1 MANRTKTIPTFD
13 AATRKL
19 TGSKRQNTGG
29 SSRARA
35 LDDDDDLPDAG
46 PVGELT
52 VESVVDTREWVEG
65 ADDKWHPI
73 PGSGSGRS
81 CDRCGRTHEIHAT
94 VTDSTGA
101 TFTVG
106 VGCSGAD
113 TATARRIST
122 AATNDARARARAAR
136 AVVAAEQVDQI
147 VADVELLQFDPAG
160 CVRSEAESGKGFA
173 WLHFGDAQ
181 VLVHSWADIEERT
194 RVLEGVWRGLRAAEL
209 AGGHPQWRKL
219 LGDAQRHNPYS

>member
-1 MANRTKTIPTFD
+1 MANRTKTTPTFD
-13 AATRKL
+13 AATGKL
-19 TGSKRQNTGG
+19 TGSKRQNVSG
-29 SSRARA
+29 SSRAQM
-35 LDDDDDLPDAG
+35 LDDVQESG
-46 PVGELT
+46 PVGDLT

-122 AATNDARARARAAR
+122 AATSAARDTARAAHAAR
-136 AVVAAEQVDQI
+136 AGEQVDQ
-147 VADVELLQFDPAG
+147 VLDAAAALDFDPAG
-160 CVRSEAESGKGFA
+160 CVRVEPESGKGFA
-173 WLHFGDAQ
+173 WLHFDDAQ
-181 VLVHSWADIEERT
+181 VLVHSWADIDERT

-209 AGGHPQWRKL
+209 AGGHQRWRKL
-219 LGDAQRHNPYS
+219 LGDADRRNPYS

>member
-13 AATRKL
+13 STTGKL
-19 TGSKRQNTGG
+19 TGSKKQNMGG
-29 SSRARA
+29 ASRAQM
-35 LDDDDDLPDAG
+35 LDSDDDHVAG

-101 TFTVG
+101 AFTVG
-106 VGCSGAD
+106 VGCSGSD
-113 TATARRIST
+113 TATARRISAAAT
-122 AATNDARARARAAR
+122 AAARDQAR
-136 AVVAAEQVDQI
+136 AVRALHAGEQVDQI
-147 VADVELLQFDPAG
+147 LTDVAALPFDPAG
-160 CVRSEAESGKGFA
+160 CVRVEAESGKGFA
-173 WLHFGDAQ
+173 WLHFDDAQ

-209 AGGHPQWRKL
+209 AGGHQQWRKL
-219 LGDAQRHNPYS
+219 LGDADRRNPYS